1 MPNSANFLQG
11 FPPQHNF
18 LPPQGGGGGVQY
30 TTNGDNIQN
39 RSLPPVPPGESPYH
53 SDPHY
58 PSAPGISTLP
68 SRASFASNQS
78 AESSRSLS
86 PPDGP
91 CTGPPPIPQTHPNIS
106 VVVAGNGTAPEQ
118 DNPSSFQEQL
128 MSRIRLHSLSNEV
141 PTASSSLARSQE
153 NIYSLPAFTT
163 PLLPRASN
171 SMSASASARTG
182 PPPVSSKPAR
192 PPTVAS
198 KPSRAGY
205 LQTGQL
211 LTSKMCSCISLLHVH
226 YCHVY
231 TCTCT
236 WKYMTLYMCIYNTLA
251 LRNQNE
257 KKGEVN
263 HPAKCIVRACPCSHG
278 PWLSSSLPL
287 PLSPSLSPLPPPLS
301 HSEWALSSAALHPCH
316 VLRHPHGLP
325 PSLRATEPRPRPRGG
340 QHVCKGSAGTETAQ
354 RSDQRQ
360 IRPCHR
366 QIGRVLHRLLSIDIT
381 SVWM

>member
-1 MPNSANFLQG
+1 MACQTAPTSYRG
-11 FPPQHNF
+11 SPPQHNF

-58 PSAPGISTLP
+58 PSAPGVSTSP

-91 CTGPPPIPQTHPNIS
+91 CTGPPPIPQTHPNTS
-106 VVVAGNGTAPEQ
+106 VVVAGNGTAPKQ

-128 MSRIRLHSLSNEV
+128 MSRIRLRSLSNEV

-163 PLLPRASN
+163 PPLPRASN

-211 LTSKMCSCISLLHVH
+211 LTSKMCSCCMYIIAMYIHVH
-226 YCHVY
+226 V
-231 TCTCT
+231 
-236 WKYMTLYMCIYNTLA
+236 
-251 LRNQNE
+251 
-257 KKGEVN
+257 
-263 HPAKCIVRACPCSHG
+263 HG
-278 PWLSSSLPL
+278 D
-287 PLSPSLSPLPPPLS
+287 
-301 HSEWALSSAALHPCH
+301 
-316 VLRHPHGLP
+316 
-325 PSLRATEPRPRPRGG
+325 T
-340 QHVCKGSAGTETAQ
+340 
-354 RSDQRQ
+354 
-360 IRPCHR
+360 
-366 QIGRVLHRLLSIDIT
+366 
-381 SVWM
+381 

>member
-1 MPNSANFLQG
+1 MACQTAPTSYRG
-11 FPPQHNF
+11 SPPSTIF
-18 LPPQGGGGGVQY
+18 CPPQGGGGGVQY

-58 PSAPGISTLP
+58 PSAPGVSTSP

-91 CTGPPPIPQTHPNIS
+91 CTGPPPIPQTHPNTS

-128 MSRIRLHSLSNEV
+128 MSRIRLRSLSNEV

-153 NIYSLPAFTT
+153 NIYTLPAFTT
-163 PLLPRASN
+163 PPLPRASN

-211 LTSKMCSCISLLHVH
+211 LTSKMCSCISLLHLH
-226 YCHVY
+226 YCHVHVHGD
-231 TCTCT
+231 T
-236 WKYMTLYMCIYNTLA
+236 K
-251 LRNQNE
+251 QKE
-257 KKGEVN
+257 KKGEVT
-263 HPAKCIVRACPCSHG
+263 HPTIAKCIVRACPC
-278 PWLSSSLPL
+278 
-287 PLSPSLSPLPPPLS
+287 
-301 HSEWALSSAALHPCH
+301 
-316 VLRHPHGLP
+316 
-325 PSLRATEPRPRPRGG
+325 
-340 QHVCKGSAGTETAQ
+340 KGMS
-354 RSDQRQ
+354 
-360 IRPCHR
+360 
-366 QIGRVLHRLLSIDIT
+366 
-381 SVWM
+381 M

>member
-1 MPNSANFLQG
+1 MSFPPPPPMNMPPAFVASAVAPPQPPGVPRPPPPTSLPPSSCPNISQVSHTLPRNYRSGSAGEGGGVPNSANFLQG

-58 PSAPGISTLP
+58 PSAPGISTSP

-128 MSRIRLHSLSNEV
+128 MSRIRLRSLSNEV

-163 PLLPRASN
+163 PPLPRASN

-226 YCHVY
+226 YGHVH
-231 TCTCT
+231 
-236 WKYMTLYMCIYNTLA
+236 
-251 LRNQNE
+251 
-257 KKGEVN
+257 V
-263 HPAKCIVRACPCSHG
+263 HG
-278 PWLSSSLPL
+278 D
-287 PLSPSLSPLPPPLS
+287 
-301 HSEWALSSAALHPCH
+301 
-316 VLRHPHGLP
+316 
-325 PSLRATEPRPRPRGG
+325 T
-340 QHVCKGSAGTETAQ
+340 
-354 RSDQRQ
+354 
-360 IRPCHR
+360 
-366 QIGRVLHRLLSIDIT
+366 
-381 SVWM
+381 